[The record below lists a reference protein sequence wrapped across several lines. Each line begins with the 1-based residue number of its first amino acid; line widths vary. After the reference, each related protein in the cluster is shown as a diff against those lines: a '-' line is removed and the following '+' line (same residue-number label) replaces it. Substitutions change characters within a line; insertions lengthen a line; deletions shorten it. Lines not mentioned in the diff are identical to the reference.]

1 MTGPSVVIARVVYV
15 LGLVLAAATAVNG
28 LTDESPV
35 EWVVGPAMAAA
46 IWWIAAGVAIRIGL
60 FPRDFFSWLGSL
72 VGVAGR
78 DRR

>member
-1 MTGPSVVIARVVYV
+1 MARPSVVIPIVIYA
-15 LGLVLAAATAVNG
+15 LGLVLAFATAVNG

-35 EWVVGPAMAAA
+35 EWIVGLAMAAA

-60 FPRDFFSWLGSL
+60 LPRDFFTWLGSF
-72 VGVAGR
+72 VGLAGR